1 MAPRNLPPWA
11 LSRRR
16 KQRLRLLRRGLMVVL
31 VVAAGLTPLA
41 WSTGA
46 RDGPPQAERLP
57 RVLNGGQAWGGFEAP
72 PAATPPSATAA
83 TARTLGP
90 AAVTHVRDGDTIELG
105 ALALRL
111 ATLDC
116 AELGTAEGARAKAR
130 MEALVRGARLTCRLT
145 GEVSYDRQIASCQLP
160 GGRDLAAAMIADGT
174 CRARL

>member
-16 KQRLRLLRRGLMVVL
+16 KQRLRLLRRGLMMVL

-41 WSTGA
+41 WSPGA
-46 RDGPPQAERLP
+46 RDGLPQAERLP

-72 PAATPPSATAA
+72 PSASSA

-105 ALALRL
+105 AGALRL